1 MRFCYSYTI
10 TVSLGTVFHGFTKG
24 TVYKNAILWVF
35 FIDSLK
41 DLFLFR
47 SKRFKRNAG
56 ICVPYNF
63 FFLQGKNHPT
73 KWKRF
78 FVSVQIGHSFAM
90 YIYMGNI
97 SKEYLFFS
105 RADTR
110 ETVNGGY
117 ERDLTRIYTRS
128 FLWSLRP
135 SGQQIF

>member
-63 FFLQGKNHPT
+63 FFSSRKKSPNEMKTIFRLRTDRPFLRNVHIHGKYF
-73 KWKRF
+73 KR
-78 FVSVQIGHSFAM
+78 IP
-90 YIYMGNI
+90 
-97 SKEYLFFS
+97 FFS

-128 FLWSLRP
+128 FL
-135 SGQQIF
+135 